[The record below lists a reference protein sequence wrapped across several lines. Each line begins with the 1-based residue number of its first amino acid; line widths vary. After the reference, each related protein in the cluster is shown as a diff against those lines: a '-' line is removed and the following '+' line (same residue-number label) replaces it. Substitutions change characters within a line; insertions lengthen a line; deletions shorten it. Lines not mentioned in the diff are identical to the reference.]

1 MKSRVAKRTRMEFI
15 MKKKKN
21 SFLTFCFS
29 CLPGAGH
36 MFLGF
41 NKKGLSLMI
50 GFFGLIAITSFL
62 QLDALIF
69 ILPVIWFY
77 AFFDAMNLHSMPV
90 EEMEQV
96 PDNFLLIDDSITLH
110 KITSSRFRPVAAVLI
125 ILIGLRF
132 LLDNVLDI
140 FSYCGLELDWELRNM
155 LSHNIPQILIALLI
169 IAIGAY
175 LISDKKKD
183 LKQEILEDKGGTRN
197 E

>member
-1 MKSRVAKRTRMEFI
+1 
-15 MKKKKN
+15 
-21 SFLTFCFS
+21 
-29 CLPGAGH
+29 